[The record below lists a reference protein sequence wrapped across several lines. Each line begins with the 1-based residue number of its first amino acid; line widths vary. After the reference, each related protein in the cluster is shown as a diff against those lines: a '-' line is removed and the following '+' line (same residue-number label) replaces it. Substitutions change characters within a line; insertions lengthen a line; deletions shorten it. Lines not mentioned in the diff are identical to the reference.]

1 MVNLSDVCAVP
12 MLADMPDAKVDF
24 GGESGEFGVLM
35 QKSLAVKG
43 DVGENVEN
51 TAQNRDD
58 NACAE
63 NAEVDEKP
71 DVSQD
76 NMIVGT
82 AAPVFI
88 NQQIIPTL
96 EPSVVVVDLTS
107 EAPTDVIGAVDGIS
121 VADSA
126 DSVISTADSAVQT
139 DTVTANNADLAEKSD
154 IIPDFSPKTVQS
166 VDVQQNTYDVR
177 ADLPLQNV
185 EISEDDQFEFAAD
198 AANGQISDVDS
209 AVPTEKQ
216 SVPLADRV
224 HLSDNEPIANN
235 EPLSY
240 AKPLSET
247 EPLADTPLANKPLS
261 DYSPLAESKP
271 ITEPVTF
278 ADTEQIPQ
286 NEQPIVLADYAKSSE
301 PIIDEQHSVSADAYQ
316 PVATADS
323 IDNRPA
329 VEMFNRKVYLDQ
341 MPQENKAIIADNA
354 SDNSA
359 NAIADNAADNISD
372 NIADVSAFADKMPIA
387 ADVKISAQNVMQKSD
402 ADEKSV
408 NVLQTA
414 EKFDAMP
421 KIANDLRDTAAT
433 VQIGENNAAAK
444 DSKDLDLPLNLSSD
458 IVSSYSDVSV
468 NTVVGAEQVENVPQ
482 AESVKNQIIEQIYDK
497 FNAGETEFQIE
508 IKPQELGTVT
518 VKMAVKGTE
527 MVIELIARDSRT
539 QNIIISNSNEIK
551 SILQDQL
558 NHNVTVEVVHDE
570 NGSRYYDESD
580 SQHAQPQQQ
589 DNQQQKNDDDGN
601 NNLTVDFVTLMQMLS
616 KQ

>member
-235 EPLSY
+235 G
-240 AKPLSET
+240 PLSET
-247 EPLADTPLANKPLS
+247 KPLADTPLANIEPLS

-271 ITEPVTF
+271 LTEPVTF